1 MTINEVL
8 RLEALAA
15 DAAPG
20 PWSVEGETYNEDGE
34 PIPMPWGLSAP
45 RGTLWSSGAGEYAH
59 PDMATA
65 AFIAESREAVPR
77 LTEEIKALR
86 LLLAEAH
93 GALLVLL
100 GPVPTPKGTAFL
112 ASIQAALTGDR

>member
-1 MTINEVL
+1 MTIAEVL

-15 DAAPG
+15 AAAAG
-20 PWSVEGETYNEDGE
+20 PWELSSDTPEWIHVEADGHTVAE
-34 PIPMPWGLSAP
+34 CRTHLNHQFSDEQNA
-45 RGTLWSSGAGEYAH
+45 RN
-59 PDMATA
+59 A

-77 LTEEIKALR
+77 LTEEVKALR

-100 GPVPTPKGTAFL
+100 GPAPTPKGREFL
-112 ASIQAALTGDR
+112 ARVQAALTGDR